1 MNWKGLFIQTSQT
14 ETPRWTQE
22 LLGSCMKFL
31 VSVPGA
37 SGLPEARCQEM
48 LAGSRTMLFRLWP
61 KKTKNRS
68 MVDFSTCVLGCR
80 ASKPLKRKNDL
91 LGTCSVQT
99 EEKQLLICFGDESV
113 LKHCFMEFHG
123 FYASWILPQPRG
135 FIGSFCFCCGRGIQ
149 SLILWRHFVK
159 SKQFA
164 FFLSQE
170 QEINESN
177 NITHVELW

>member
-1 MNWKGLFIQTSQT
+1 MNLKGLFIQTSQT

-48 LAGSRTMLFRLWP
+48 LASSRTMLFRLWP

-123 FYASWILPQPRG
+123 FMHPEFYPNREVSLALFVFVVAEESRVL
-135 FIGSFCFCCGRGIQ
+135 SFEDTLWNLN
-149 SLILWRHFVK
+149 SLLSFFHK
-159 SKQFA
+159 SRK
-164 FFLSQE
+164 
-170 QEINESN
+170 
-177 NITHVELW
+177 